1 VKRGPWLFITT
12 DDQNGVAL
20 LRGDGANQCARL
32 FSGSYPGAD
41 SKPSRWSYTGRGWVI
56 PSKLVADVVA
66 FCEHRHQL
74 VVVSNRRP
82 PETAGAA

>member
-1 VKRGPWLFITT
+1 MRRGPWVYVTL
-12 DDQNGVAL
+12 DDQRGVAL

-41 SKPSRWSYTGRGWVI
+41 SRPSRWSYTGGGWVI

-66 FCEHRHQL
+66 FCELHHQL
-74 VVVSNRRP
+74 VVVSKRKA
-82 PETAGAA
+82 TAS

>member
-1 VKRGPWLFITT
+1 MKRGPWLFITT

-41 SKPSRWSYTGRGWVI
+41 SRPSRWSYTGRGWVI
-56 PSKLVADVVA
+56 PSRLVADVVA
-66 FCEHRHQL
+66 FCEPRHQL